1 MEKSENSTQ
10 LLFLRERHGNPL
22 QYSCLENPMYRGAWQ
37 AAVHGISKTERL
49 TLGFAV
55 SLRRGRAALVPQ
67 TVKTLPA
74 MKDFRVRFLDQEDPL
89 EKELANHPSILTW
102 RIPCTEEPGRLQSMQ
117 S

>member
-74 MKDFRVRFLDQEDPL
+74 MKDFRVRSLGPEDPL
-89 EKELANHPSILTW
+89 EKGMATHSSVLAW
-102 RIPCTEEPGRLQSMQ
+102 RIPRTEEPGGL
-117 S
+117 